1 MKKSSPYLD
10 WNRRFH
16 ASGRRAAYRE
26 ACAKVAEL
34 RRMAADGSE
43 TGALLAKIGEIEE
56 LIEICLE
63 HSKSA
68 MFGFRSGLRRSF
80 GEDPAHGVLREE
92 ELLQTLLEEKREA
105 FALTRRHLLAT
116 VELERYADHLDQL
129 RVSGGGALAKNLA
142 AVRKMR
148 KIAKK
153 KFRDFLD
160 SQAERE
166 KLAETL
172 FERIGTLQPH
182 ENP

>member
-43 TGALLAKIGEIEE
+43 TAALLAKIGEIEE

-92 ELLQTLLEEKREA
+92 ELRRGEQSRETLLRQARQAAEDYVRPLHGEEKA
-105 FALTRRHLLAT
+105 QKPKSLLFLLSALGGFLLGLLLA
-116 VELERYADHLDQL
+116 
-129 RVSGGGALAKNLA
+129 ALVFA
-142 AVRKMR
+142 
-148 KIAKK
+148 
-153 KFRDFLD
+153 
-160 SQAERE
+160 
-166 KLAETL
+166 
-172 FERIGTLQPH
+172 
-182 ENP
+182 